1 MSDLPSAVL
10 FACTMNSVRSP
21 MAEAI
26 MKFLHGHRVFV
37 DSVGVRTGYIDG
49 FAVAVMDEIG
59 IDLTRHNSKT
69 FDDLEDDNFDIVIPL
84 SPQAQHRAVEM
95 TRAMAVEIEFW
106 NTFDPSII
114 ESEDRE
120 VKLDAYRKVRDELMI
135 RIKARFPITS
145 AIDT

>member
-37 DSVGVRTGYIDG
+37 DSVGVRSGEIDG
-49 FAVAVMDEIG
+49 FAVAVMEEVG
-59 IDLTRHNSKT
+59 IDLTRHHSKT
-69 FDDLEDDNFDIVIPL
+69 FDELEDDYFDIVIPL

-95 TRAMAVEIEFW
+95 TRVMAVGIEFW
-106 NTFDPSII
+106 NIFDPAIV
-114 ESEDRE
+114 ESENRE
-120 VKLDAYRKVRDELMI
+120 VKLSAYRKVRDELMN
-135 RIKARFPITS
+135 RIKIRFPIISVNLT
-145 AIDT
+145 